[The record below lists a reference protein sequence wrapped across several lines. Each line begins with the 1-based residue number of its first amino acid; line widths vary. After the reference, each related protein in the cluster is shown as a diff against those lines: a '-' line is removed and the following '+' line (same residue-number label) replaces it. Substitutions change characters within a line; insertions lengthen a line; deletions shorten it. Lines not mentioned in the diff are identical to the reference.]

1 MRNYTE
7 SDYAVNK
14 NADGIVYRF
23 ADQTIEITLE
33 DYLRENSSKT
43 PVDFAELKSLS
54 DEDYFQTDRSNYRQ
68 TWKDISFYGLED
80 TTDFSA
86 LSPEDEVVR
95 KAEQAADVER
105 RNELAKKA
113 LDKLTDVQRR
123 RYVMYHVHGK
133 TMREIAALEGVSFQ
147 KIDMSLRWAEKKIK
161 KVLSGGKK

>member
-1 MRNYTE
+1 MKNYKD
-7 SDYAVNK
+7 SDYAINK
-14 NADGIVYRF
+14 NAEGIVYRF
-23 ADQTIEITLE
+23 AEQTVEITLK
-33 DYLRENSSKT
+33 DYLRENPDKT
-43 PVDFAELKSLS
+43 AADFAELKALS
-54 DEDYFQTDRSNYRQ
+54 DSDYYETDRSDYRQ

-123 RYVMYHVHGK
+123 RYLMYHVHGK

-147 KIDMSLRWAEKKIK
+147 KIDVSLRWAEKKIK
-161 KVLSGGKK
+161 KVLSEGKK